1 MNAVAHLEPPHAIE
15 RTPPVGVKFHEHAG
29 LFPWIEG
36 AEFEELKAD
45 IAANGIREPIVFLD
59 GQILDGRNRYMAA
72 RDLGIDY
79 PRVEYQGDDPLGYV
93 ISLNLRRRHMNE
105 SQRGMVAAKLA
116 KIPRGGDRKSDA
128 FDQTANL
135 RTDQVAAMMNVSP
148 RTVEAARKVQ
158 EIGVPALVAAVETG
172 VVSVS
177 AAAEVAKLPVE
188 EVQALV
194 EKGPVAVKQAAREV
208 REHGVT
214 PRPVIDHKGRDPLDF
229 NRAMH
234 FTGMLRDYAREL
246 AGWDIDDLLPRLI
259 DDDRAAVRDLIAKL
273 DAAHSSIIERL

>member
-1 MNAVAHLEPPHAIE
+1 MNAVAHIEPEQAFE
-15 RTPPVGVKFHEHAG
+15 RVPPVGVKFHEHAG

-79 PRVEYQGDDPLGYV
+79 PRVEYEGDDPLGYV
-93 ISLNLRRRHMNE
+93 ISLNLRRRHMSE
-105 SQRGMVAAKLA
+105 SQRGMVAGKLA
-116 KIPRGGDRKSDA
+116 NLPSHRPEKG
-128 FDQTANL
+128 ANL
-135 RTDQVAAMMNVSP
+135 HPSVEQAAQMLNVSE
-148 RTVEAARKVQ
+148 RTVQNAKRVQ

-194 EKGPVAVKQAAREV
+194 DKGPVAVKQAAREV

-214 PRPVIDHKGRDPLDF
+214 PRPVIDHKDRDPLDF

-259 DDDRAAVRDLIAKL
+259 DDDRAVVRELISKL
-273 DAAHSSIIERL
+273 DAAHSSILERL

>member
-1 MNAVAHLEPPHAIE
+1 MNAVAHIEPEATFE
-15 RTPPVGVKFHEHAG
+15 RVPPVGVKFHEHAG

-45 IAANGIREPIVFLD
+45 IAENGIREPIVFFD

-72 RDLGIDY
+72 RDLGIEY

-93 ISLNLRRRHMNE
+93 ISLNLRRRHMSE
-105 SQRGMVAAKLA
+105 SQRGMVAGKLA
-116 KIPRGGDRKSDA
+116 NLPSHRPEKG
-128 FDQTANL
+128 ANL
-135 RTDQVAAMMNVSP
+135 HPSVGQAAQMLNVSE
-148 RTVEAARKVQ
+148 RTVQNAKRVQ

-194 EKGPVAVKQAAREV
+194 DKGPVAVKQAARDI
-208 REHGVT
+208 RERGPA

-234 FTGMLRDYAREL
+234 FRGMLRDYAREL
-246 AGWDIDDLLPRLI
+246 ADCDFSDILPRLTE
-259 DDDRAAVRDLIAKL
+259 DERKEVRIVVGRIE
-273 DAAHSSIIERL
+273 AAHAAIIEGL

>member
-1 MNAVAHLEPPHAIE
+1 MNAVAHIEPEATFE
-15 RTPPVGVKFHEHAG
+15 RVPPVGVKFHEHAG

-45 IAANGIREPIVFLD
+45 IAENGIREPIVFFD

-72 RDLGIDY
+72 RDLGIEY

-93 ISLNLRRRHMNE
+93 ISLNLRRRHMSE

-116 KIPRGGDRKSDA
+116 KMPRGGDRKSDA

-135 RTDQVAAMMNVSP
+135 RTDQAAAVMNVSP

-194 EKGPVAVKQAAREV
+194 DKGPVAVKQAARDI
-208 REHGVT
+208 REHRPA

-234 FTGMLRDYAREL
+234 FRGMLRDYAREL
-246 AGWDIDDLLPRLI
+246 ADCDFSDILHRLTE
-259 DDDRAAVRDLIAKL
+259 DERKEVRIVIGRI
-273 DAAHSSIIERL
+273 DAAHSAIIEGL